1 MQLKSFNR
9 TFTFHFFHYA
19 LKWNCSDTG
28 IYPYNME
35 EFMNQKGFNSILEMK
50 GRLNYSNIQH
60 LNDAAKYERFQFVK
74 TFGKM

>member
-28 IYPYNME
+28 IYRYNME
-35 EFMNQKGFNSILEMK
+35 EFMNQKALKVLEYDK
-50 GRLNYSNIQH
+50 IIQ
-60 LNDAAKYERFQFVK
+60 LLAEQATSDA
-74 TFGKM
+74 GKKR